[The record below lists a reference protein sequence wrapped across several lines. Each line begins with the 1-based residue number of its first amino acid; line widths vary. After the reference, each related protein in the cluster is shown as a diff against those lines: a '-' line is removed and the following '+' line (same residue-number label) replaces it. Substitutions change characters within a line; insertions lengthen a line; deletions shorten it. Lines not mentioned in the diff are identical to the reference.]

1 MIGVT
6 KFSNM
11 KTKHGAQVGEKY
23 LGIRCDRSYRA
34 LRDGSFERRFPR
46 HFVPGYDRVSL
57 RDTLADIRNS
67 IWLVVSA
74 KIGTWESQKR
84 KIASFV
90 PEDKN
95 SNIFLTHTGKAS
107 YK

>member
-34 LRDGSFERRFPR
+34 
-46 HFVPGYDRVSL
+46 L